1 MLVPPHAT
9 GPCGSVPG
17 KRTDKTMNIPRPAVN
32 AAALAAAC
40 AAFIVLADNRLFWSS
55 LFKVVDPRTGHG
67 LFVSLS
73 AFVLLTGALTALF
86 LLVSVNYVFRPLLM
100 AILVLA
106 SIIGYFSSSY
116 GVIIDRGMLQNVTET
131 DYREAAELLTGP
143 FAAHI
148 MLFGLLPAFAVG
160 LCRVRSLPFVKELG
174 FRLAA
179 VAVALALV
187 AAAVLLSYKDLTLM
201 GREHKE
207 LRLAVNPLYPLYA
220 GLTYG
225 RHSKGAA
232 AAVTPIGTD
241 ARQVKAGHDGKRTV
255 VVFVVGETAREK
267 EFSLNG
273 YERNTN
279 PFLQQDQVISFTR
292 AYACGTATAES
303 LPCMFSHLDRSEYS
317 VDKAARF
324 ENVLDVL
331 ARTGISVLWRDNNA
345 GCKGVCARVLSED
358 LSRGSAAD
366 VCNGEE
372 CFDEVLLS
380 GLPERLQRAGS
391 DALIV
396 LHQKGSHGPAYYK
409 RHPGNFSVFEPECSS
424 GSPESCANGDI
435 VNAYDNTILY
445 TDYFLHRTIDLLKR
459 NDDAVDT
466 LLVYFSDH
474 GESLGENGIY
484 LHGLPYFLAPDE
496 QTHVPLIVW
505 MSDGYAADHNIDRE
519 CLRAHRDA
527 PVTHSHIFHSL
538 LGAFSVQT
546 EFYKQDRDILAR
558 CRTGSMETLHAASLV
573 PRHEGAQRAN

>member
-1 MLVPPHAT
+1 MNAT
-9 GPCGSVPG
+9 TLS
-17 KRTDKTMNIPRPAVN
+17 
-32 AAALAAAC
+32 AAC

-55 LFKVVDPRTGHG
+55 LFKVVDPRTAHG

-73 AFVLLTGALTALF
+73 ASVILTGALTALM
-86 LLVSVNYVFRPLLM
+86 LLLGVNRLFRPLLM

-106 SIIGYFSSSY
+106 SIIGYFSSNY
-116 GVIIDRGMLQNVTET
+116 GVIIDRGMLQNVMET
-131 DYREAAELLTGP
+131 DSREAAELLTWP
-143 FAAHI
+143 FAVHI

-160 LCRVRSLPFVKELG
+160 LCRVRSRPFARELG
-174 FRLAA
+174 FRLAG
-179 VAVALALV
+179 VAIALAV
-187 AAAVLLSYKDLTLM
+187 AAAAALLSYKDLTLM

-207 LRLAVNPLYPLYA
+207 LRLAINPLYPLYA

-225 RHSKGAA
+225 RHGKGAA
-232 AAVTPIGTD
+232 AAVTLIGAD
-241 ARQVKAGHDGKRTV
+241 ARQAPAGSSGKRTV

-358 LSRGSAAD
+358 LSRSRTAD

-380 GLPERLQRAGS
+380 GLQERLRRPGS
-391 DALIV
+391 DMLIV
-396 LHQKGSHGPAYYK
+396 LHQMGSHGPAYYK
-409 RHPGNFSVFEPECSS
+409 RHPVNFGVFEPECSS
-424 GSPESCANGDI
+424 GSPESCSNGDI

-445 TDYFLHRTIDLLKR
+445 TDYFLHRTIDLLNR
-459 NDDAVDT
+459 NDDAIDT

-505 MSDGYAADHNIDRE
+505 MSDGYAADHHIDRK
-519 CLRAHRDA
+519 CLQAHRDA

-538 LGAFSVQT
+538 LGAFNVQT
-546 EFYKQDRDILAR
+546 EFYKQDRDILAQ
-558 CRTGSMETLHAASLV
+558 CRAGSPDTLHASLV
-573 PRHEGAQRAN
+573 SLHAGAHRAN